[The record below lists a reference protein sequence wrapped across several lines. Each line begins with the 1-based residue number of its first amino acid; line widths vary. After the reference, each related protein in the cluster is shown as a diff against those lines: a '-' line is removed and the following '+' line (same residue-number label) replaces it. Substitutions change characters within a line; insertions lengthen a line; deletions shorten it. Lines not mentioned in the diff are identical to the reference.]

1 MEYRLCQCLANS
13 DGMALRKNVNETL
26 TAMNSSASAGQDTLK
41 ITQRILKRAF
51 SIDTSNRS
59 QLVRQMKKALSV
71 DHQSAGR
78 TTKKTHDQ
86 TNSYCNR
93 QLRMKLPISQ
103 ALKTDPCFTAAETD
117 VDFVSIADVERHYS
131 TKAPYPCPSAECTL
145 SSAPPGY
152 QPVGV
157 QILARHGS
165 RSLNGRDYDRQLL
178 SIWTIAKQRNM
189 LTMLGEQLKDDI
201 ELFMHA
207 NNQAG

>member
-1 MEYRLCQCLANS
+1 
-13 DGMALRKNVNETL
+13 MALRRNVNETL
-26 TAMNSSASAGQDTLK
+26 TAIHSSASAMQDTLK
-41 ITQRILKRAF
+41 ITQRILKRAV
-51 SIDTSNRS
+51 SIDVNNRS
-59 QLVRQMKKALSV
+59 QFVRQLKKALSV
-71 DHQSAGR
+71 DNQSPGR
-78 TTKKTHDQ
+78 PTKKTYDQ
-86 TNSYCNR
+86 TNSYSNR

-103 ALKTDPCFTAAETD
+103 TLNTDLCFSAIEID
-117 VDFVSIADVERHYS
+117 SEFISIADVERHYS
-131 TKAPYPCPSAECTL
+131 TKTPYPCPSVECTL